1 MGRRIIVINPNS
13 TESVTQGIDEAVQPL
28 RMAGGPEIEA
38 VTLAEGPPGIESQT
52 DADGVIAPLC
62 DYIRARDNEASAFV
76 IACYSDPG
84 LYAAREATRWPVFG
98 IAECGIL
105 KSLTLGEKF
114 GVIAILSAS
123 IPRHARH
130 VRALGLDSR
139 FAGEF
144 AIELGIA
151 GLGDGDEVLRR
162 MGAVGKRL
170 RDESGCEVVIMG
182 CAGLARYRSR
192 LEDALEIPVVE
203 PTQAAVTMAIGAA
216 RLAS

>member
-1 MGRRIIVINPNS
+1 MSRRIIVINPNS
-13 TESVTQGIDEAVQPL
+13 TESVTEGIDEAVAPL

-98 IAECGIL
+98 IAECGML
-105 KSLTLGEKF
+105 NALMLGEKF

-130 VRALGLDSR
+130 VRALGLESR
-139 FAGEF
+139 FAGEA
-144 AIELGIA
+144 AIEIDRADHRLQRVLQDRRRQRTGGVGDA
-151 GLGDGDEVLRR
+151 GLH
-162 MGAVGKRL
+162 
-170 RDESGCEVVIMG
+170 
-182 CAGLARYRSR
+182 
-192 LEDALEIPVVE
+192 
-203 PTQAAVTMAIGAA
+203 AA
-216 RLAS
+216 RPLGRGRKAARSPPSRSPR

>member
-1 MGRRIIVINPNS
+1 MIGASPAPHPFGSDPLSRRIIVINPNS
-13 TESVTQGIDEAVQPL
+13 TESVTEGIDEAVQPL

-38 VTLAEGPPGIESQT
+38 VTLAGGPPGIESQA

-84 LYAAREATRWPVFG
+84 LFAAREATRRPVFG

-105 KSLTLGEKF
+105 NALTLGEKF
-114 GVIAILSAS
+114 GVIAILSAP

-130 VRALGLDSR
+130 VRALGLESR

-144 AIELGIA
+144 AIEMDVA
-151 GLGDGDEVLRR
+151 SLGDGD
-162 MGAVGKRL
+162 
-170 RDESGCEVVIMG
+170 
-182 CAGLARYRSR
+182 
-192 LEDALEIPVVE
+192 ALNIPVVE
-203 PTQAAVTMAIGAA
+203 PTQAAVTMAIGAD